1 MGSRAEEGSPPP
13 PCSLT
18 STAHTWH
25 KAAMAADTDYCCEA
39 VRKRFAAAGAGEAT
53 NGSADTKQ
61 KIREYGGGA
70 GPTARDQEKSAMAK
84 EKKINKTKVSFFD
97 FWYECIDWDMIK
109 LFYAMMMLFFCT
121 VGFTTMIYLLYVFNY
136 NEKMWYYYFPV
147 SRKYREDF

>member
-1 MGSRAEEGSPPP
+1 
-13 PCSLT
+13 
-18 STAHTWH
+18 
-25 KAAMAADTDYCCEA
+25 MAADTDYCCEA
-39 VRKRFAAAGAGEAT
+39 VRKRFAAAGAGAGEAT

-61 KIREYGGGA
+61 KIRENGGGA
-70 GPTARDQEKSAMAK
+70 GPTARDQQKSAMAK

-136 NEKMWYYYFPV
+136 NENMWYYYFPGTHETNT
-147 SRKYREDF
+147 SFSLNYIYNTTIDNKGAPLYLNM

>member
-1 MGSRAEEGSPPP
+1 
-13 PCSLT
+13 
-18 STAHTWH
+18 
-25 KAAMAADTDYCCEA
+25 MAADTDYCCEA
-39 VRKRFAAAGAGEAT
+39 VRKRFAVAGAGEAT

-61 KIREYGGGA
+61 KIRENGGGA
-70 GPTARDQEKSAMAK
+70 GPTARDQQKSAMAK

-136 NEKMWYYYFPV
+136 NEKMWYYYFPGTHETHT
-147 SRKYREDF
+147 SFSLNYIYNTTIDNK